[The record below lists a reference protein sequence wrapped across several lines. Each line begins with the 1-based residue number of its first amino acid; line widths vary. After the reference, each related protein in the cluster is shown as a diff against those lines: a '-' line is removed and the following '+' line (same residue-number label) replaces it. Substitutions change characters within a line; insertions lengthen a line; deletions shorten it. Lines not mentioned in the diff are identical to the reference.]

1 MKPLASQNT
10 SGVITGAET
19 TGEVVICAADGEEV
33 VVVAA
38 EDTIEMVV
46 VIMEAVVSL
55 DFTVCVILFKF
66 HDLCCY
72 SHIIFV

>member
-33 VVVAA
+33 VDVAV

-46 VIMEAVVSL
+46 VIMEAVVS
-55 DFTVCVILFKF
+55 
-66 HDLCCY
+66 
-72 SHIIFV
+72 